1 MAAGLL
7 IMETGQSGCKV
18 VYTWGYVTVKKIIS
32 IFLMLTFTFALS
44 ACNSDEIAIED
55 YGWKMRTV
63 MRNDIEVAQ
72 NEDELVVAVGE
83 ADELYPDAEI
93 VDLTMIAKNGEVT
106 VTDTTNNKTY
116 NGTYKVS
123 QETPDGTDYEVTIDG
138 VSGNATVA
146 PTGYYDDPEI
156 PTLPINIGNYSIYFI
171 PKE

>member
-1 MAAGLL
+1 M
-7 IMETGQSGCKV
+7 
-18 VYTWGYVTVKKIIS
+18 KKIIS
-32 IFLMLTFTFALS
+32 IFLMLIFTFALS
-44 ACNSDEIAIED
+44 ACNSDEFAIED
-55 YGWKMRTV
+55 YEWKMRTV

-93 VDLTMIAKNGEVT
+93 VDLTLTAKDGEIT

-116 NGTYKVS
+116 NGTYTIMQK
-123 QETPDGTDYEVTIDG
+123 TPDGTDYEVIIDG

-146 PTGYYDDPEI
+146 PTEYYNHQET
-156 PTLPINIGNYSIYFI
+156 PTLPINIDGYSVYFI

>member
-1 MAAGLL
+1 M
-7 IMETGQSGCKV
+7 
-18 VYTWGYVTVKKIIS
+18 KKIIS
-32 IFLMLTFTFALS
+32 IFLMLIFTFALS

-55 YGWKMRTV
+55 YEWKMRTV

-93 VDLTMIAKNGEVT
+93 VDLTLTAKDGEIT

-116 NGTYKVS
+116 NGTYTIMQK
-123 QETPDGTDYEVTIDG
+123 TPDGTDYEVIIDG

-146 PTGYYDDPEI
+146 PTEYYNNQET
-156 PTLPINIGNYSIYFI
+156 PTLPINIDGYSIYFI

>member
-1 MAAGLL
+1 M
-7 IMETGQSGCKV
+7 
-18 VYTWGYVTVKKIIS
+18 KKIIS

-44 ACNSDEIAIED
+44 ACNSDEFAIED
-55 YGWKMRTV
+55 YEWKMRAV

-93 VDLTMIAKNGEVT
+93 VDLTLIAKDGEIT

-116 NGTYKVS
+116 NGTYTIMQK
-123 QETPDGTDYEVTIDG
+123 TPDGTDYEVIIDG

-146 PTGYYDDPEI
+146 PTEYYNNQET
-156 PTLPINIGNYSIYFI
+156 PTLPINIDGYSVYFI

>member
-1 MAAGLL
+1 M
-7 IMETGQSGCKV
+7 
-18 VYTWGYVTVKKIIS
+18 KKIIS

-44 ACNSDEIAIED
+44 ACNSDEFAIED
-55 YGWKMRTV
+55 YEWKMRAV

-93 VDLTMIAKNGEVT
+93 VDLTMIAKNGEIT
-106 VTDTTNNKTY
+106 ATDTTNNKTY
-116 NGTYKVS
+116 NGTYTIMQK
-123 QETPDGTDYEVTIDG
+123 TPDGTDYEVIIDG

-146 PTGYYDDPEI
+146 PTEYYNNQET
-156 PTLPINIGNYSIYFI
+156 PTLPINIDGYSVYFI

>member
-1 MAAGLL
+1 M
-7 IMETGQSGCKV
+7 
-18 VYTWGYVTVKKIIS
+18 KKIIS

-44 ACNSDEIAIED
+44 ACNSDEFAIED
-55 YGWKMRTV
+55 YEWKMRAV

-93 VDLTMIAKNGEVT
+93 VDLTLIAKDGEIT

-116 NGTYKVS
+116 NGTYTIMQK
-123 QETPDGTDYEVTIDG
+123 TPDGTDYEMTIDG
-138 VSGNATVA
+138 VSGYATVA

-156 PTLPINIGNYSIYFI
+156 PTLPINIDGYSIYFI

>member
-1 MAAGLL
+1 M
-7 IMETGQSGCKV
+7 
-18 VYTWGYVTVKKIIS
+18 KKIIS
-32 IFLMLTFTFALS
+32 IFLMLIFTFALS

-55 YGWKMRTV
+55 YEWKMRTV

-93 VDLTMIAKNGEVT
+93 VDLTLTAKDGEIT

-116 NGTYKVS
+116 NGTYTIM
-123 QETPDGTDYEVTIDG
+123 QNTPDGTDYEVIIDG

-146 PTGYYDDPEI
+146 PTEYYNNQET
-156 PTLPINIGNYSIYFI
+156 PTLPINIDGYSVYFI

>member
-1 MAAGLL
+1 
-7 IMETGQSGCKV
+7 
-18 VYTWGYVTVKKIIS
+18 
-32 IFLMLTFTFALS
+32 MLTFTFALS
-44 ACNSDEIAIED
+44 ACNSDEFAIED
-55 YGWKMRTV
+55 YEWKMRAV

-72 NEDELVVAVGE
+72 NEDELVVAVGKT
-83 ADELYPDAEI
+83 DELYPDAEI
-93 VDLTMIAKNGEVT
+93 VDLTLTAKDGEIT

>member
-1 MAAGLL
+1 M
-7 IMETGQSGCKV
+7 
-18 VYTWGYVTVKKIIS
+18 KKIIS

-55 YGWKMRTV
+55 YEWKMRTV

-93 VDLTMIAKNGEVT
+93 VDLTLTAKDGEIT

-116 NGTYKVS
+116 NGTYTIMQK
-123 QETPDGTDYEVTIDG
+123 TPDGTDYEVIIDG

-146 PTGYYDDPEI
+146 PTEYYNNQET
-156 PTLPINIGNYSIYFI
+156 PTLPINIDGYSVYFI

>member
-1 MAAGLL
+1 M
-7 IMETGQSGCKV
+7 
-18 VYTWGYVTVKKIIS
+18 KKIIS
-32 IFLMLTFTFALS
+32 IFLMLIFTFALS

-55 YGWKMRTV
+55 YEWKMRTV

-93 VDLTMIAKNGEVT
+93 VDLTLTAKDGEIT

-116 NGTYKVS
+116 NGTYTIMQK
-123 QETPDGTDYEVTIDG
+123 TPDGTDYEVIIDG

-146 PTGYYDDPEI
+146 PTEYYNNQET
-156 PTLPINIGNYSIYFI
+156 PTLPINIDGYSVYFI

>member
-1 MAAGLL
+1 M
-7 IMETGQSGCKV
+7 
-18 VYTWGYVTVKKIIS
+18 KKIIS

-44 ACNSDEIAIED
+44 ACNSDEFAIED
-55 YGWKMRTV
+55 YEWKMRAV

-93 VDLTMIAKNGEVT
+93 VDLTLIAKDGEIT

-116 NGTYKVS
+116 NGTYTIMQK
-123 QETPDGTDYEVTIDG
+123 TPDGTDYDMTIDG
-138 VSGNATVA
+138 VSGYATVA

-156 PTLPINIGNYSIYFI
+156 PTLPINIDGYSIYFI

>member
-1 MAAGLL
+1 M
-7 IMETGQSGCKV
+7 
-18 VYTWGYVTVKKIIS
+18 KKIIS

-44 ACNSDEIAIED
+44 ACNSDEFAIED
-55 YGWKMRTV
+55 YEWKMRTV

-93 VDLTMIAKNGEVT
+93 VDLTLTAKNGEIT